1 MAKRVGWL
9 ALCLGIA
16 PACLA
21 GAAGVASGELKT
33 WHRVT
38 LSFQGPRTREGAAP
52 NPFRDVR
59 LTVTFAKGTRRI
71 AVPGYYAADGR
82 AAHTGATSGR
92 IWRAHFAPDEAGEW
106 TYVASFRT
114 GSNIAIDPSPTAGRP
129 LAFDGARG
137 TFRIAPTDKTGRD
150 HRAKG
155 CLRYVGNHYLRFAAT
170 GEWFLKGGA
179 DSPENFLAYADF
191 DDTPPKHRYQ
201 PHLRD
206 WRPADPT
213 WRGTRGKGIV
223 GALNYLAST
232 GMNSVYM
239 LTMNVGGD
247 GKDVWPWTRPTRHTR
262 FDCSKLDQW
271 EIVFSHMDRLGLML
285 HLITQETENDQLLD
299 GGRLGL
305 HRKLY
310 YRELIARFAHHLA
323 LVWNLGEENTNT
335 PAQRNQFAR
344 FIRALDPYR
353 HPIVVHTFP
362 GRYDQVYTP
371 LLGAEHF
378 EGPSLQTN
386 DTHRQT
392 LRWVA
397 RSADAGR
404 KWVVC
409 LDEIGP
415 PNAGVK
421 PDTNDPSHDAV
432 RTRHLWG
439 NLMAGGAGCEWYFGY
454 KFPHSDL
461 TCEDWRSRDQMWRQ
475 TRIALD
481 FFRHHLPFAQMRPAD
496 ALVSG
501 NAWCFAKPG
510 YVYAITLPTGGTT
523 SLDLGK
529 IAAPYRVQWF
539 DPRNGGP
546 LQAGSLATIRG
557 PGRQAIGQPPR
568 EQQSD
573 WAALVSLP
581 DGVTIDPADAP
592 RIPGPLSDAKGAV
605 VALVLINADTNKPI
619 GSLRDGATLDL
630 AKLPTHRL
638 NVRADTKPAAVGSV
652 RFALDANR
660 SFRTEN
666 AAPYALAGDSAG
678 VYHPWTPAA
687 GRHTLTATPHPRTGA
702 RGPAGKALTV
712 RFTVVGR

>member
-1 MAKRVGWL
+1 MPKRTGCL
-9 ALCLGIA
+9 AILLCLA
-16 PACLA
+16 PACPA
-21 GAAGVASGELKT
+21 DAAGVVSGELKA

-38 LSFQGPRTREGAAP
+38 LSFQGPRTREGASP

-59 LTVTFAKGTRRI
+59 LTVTFAKGTRRV

-82 AAHTGATSGR
+82 AADTGATSGST
-92 IWRAHFAPDEAGEW
+92 WRAHFAPDEAGEW
-106 TYVASFRT
+106 TYAASFRT
-114 GSNIAIDPSPTAGRP
+114 GSNIAIDPSPAAGRP

-137 TFRIAPTDKTGRD
+137 TFRVAPTDKTGRD

-155 CLRYVGNHYLRFAAT
+155 LLRYVGNHYLRFAAT

-179 DSPENFLAYADF
+179 DSPENFLAYAGF
-191 DDTPPKHRYQ
+191 DQTPPTHRYL
-201 PHLRD
+201 PHVSD

-213 WRGTRGKGIV
+213 WRGGKGKGIL

-232 GMNSVYM
+232 AMNSVYM

-247 GKDVWPWTRPTRHTR
+247 GKDVWPWTRPTQHTR

-271 EIVFSHMDRLGLML
+271 EIVFCHMDRLGLML

-299 GGRLGL
+299 GGSLGL

-310 YRELIARFAHHLA
+310 YRELVARFAHHLA
-323 LVWNLGEENTNT
+323 LTWNLGEENTNT
-335 PAQRNQFAR
+335 PAQREDFAR
-344 FIRALDPYR
+344 FIRALDPYD
-353 HPIVVHTFP
+353 HPIVCHTFP
-362 GRYDQVYTP
+362 GRYDQAYAP
-371 LLGAEHF
+371 LLGCPHF

-392 LRWVA
+392 IRWVD

-415 PNAGVK
+415 ANTGVK
-421 PDTNDPSHDAV
+421 PDSHDPAHDAV

-454 KFPHSDL
+454 KFAHNDL
-461 TCEDWRSRDQMWRQ
+461 TCEDWRSREQMWRQ
-475 TRIALD
+475 TRVALD
-481 FFRHHLPFAQMRPAD
+481 FFRRHLPFAQMRHAD

-510 YVYAITLPTGGTT
+510 HVYAVYLPNGGTT
-523 SLDLGK
+523 TLDLGK
-529 IAAPYRVQWF
+529 IAAPYRVRWL

-557 PGRQAIGQPPR
+557 PGATAIGLPPR
-568 EQQSD
+568 DPQRD
-573 WAALVSLP
+573 WVALVTLP
-581 DGVTIDPADAP
+581 EGVAVDPRNAPKLPTRPDATE
-592 RIPGPLSDAKGAV
+592 GAV
-605 VALVLINADTNKPI
+605 VGFVLINADTGQPI
-619 GSLRDGATLDL
+619 GPLRNGATLDL
-630 AKLPTHRL
+630 SKLPTRRL
-638 NVRADTKPAAVGSV
+638 NIRARTTPDTVGSV
-652 RFALDANR
+652 RFGLDGNAA
-660 SFRTEN
+660 FRTEN
-666 AAPYALAGDSAG
+666 AAPYALAGDTAG
-678 VYHPWTPAA
+678 VYHPWTPTP
-687 GRHTLTATPHPRTGA
+687 GRHTLTATPYHRPGA
-702 RGPAGKALTV
+702 RGTAGKPLSV
-712 RFTVVGR
+712 RFTVVAE